1 VLFWN
6 EWQDIV
12 VFESTAA
19 TDGGELGR
27 MKRLRLSLWL
37 IGAVMYAASILLFA
51 NAISN
56 SKRDDEPKRVAE
68 SVAPASLP
76 IQKVA
81 RLEPVESAPRQST
94 QLDALDP
101 VAQNSPHAISPEQ
114 GAGEAPATENL
125 PSLAQR
131 EQSPTGEATQ
141 GPSGSGPNET
151 ERVKVISEASVR
163 SGPSSSAAV
172 IGTAHAGAE
181 ARVASRDSGWTQ
193 IVDPSSGNRGWIDST
208 VLAPL
213 TPTVDTASTEGSEQM
228 SEDEAADELTESKPT
243 AKAKK
248 HRSKRHHG
256 RRGFAFRFGWI
267 RF

>member
-1 VLFWN
+1 LF
-6 EWQDIV
+6 
-12 VFESTAA
+12 STAA

-56 SKRDDEPKRVAE
+56 SKRDDEPRRVAE

-76 IQKVA
+76 ILPIQEVA
-81 RLEPVESAPRQST
+81 RLGPVESAPTQPT

-101 VAQNSPHAISPEQ
+101 VAQTSPHAISPEQ
-114 GAGEAPATENL
+114 AASEAPAAENL

-141 GPSGSGPNET
+141 GPSGPGLNEA

-213 TPTVDTASTEGSEQM
+213 TTTVDTASTEDSKQM
-228 SEDEAADELTESKPT
+228 SEDEAADALTESKPT